1 MRRLST
7 LSLGLIVLA
16 GVLAAPAAQADNQ
29 GDNQGARKKNPLD
42 GQPAVRHKL
51 ELRRLRFE
59 VTPQVMVSMNQDFRH
74 FLGGGLVLVFHINDW
89 IGIGVQAAGGGGLDT
104 GLTGALNSQLISE
117 RSGISP
123 VKYQP
128 SREQFNAHL
137 ASMNLV
143 GSLYA
148 MVTPFSGKLAIFGN
162 GYARYDLSILLGVGM
177 MNLTNTWG
185 SYVANPDFGG
195 TNNNIK
201 LADNICTDAKNTN
214 NDPNRCDPK
223 NAGIKV
229 SGMWGLGLHLF
240 FNEWLGLNL
249 EVRGFVASTNFGG
262 LDINGDRAL
271 DGKDATITNNMFA
284 SAGLTFLLPIHAR
297 ISP

>member
-16 GVLAAPAAQADNQ
+16 GVLVAPAARADSQ
-29 GDNQGARKKNPLD
+29 GDRKKNPLD

-59 VTPQVMVSMNQDFRH
+59 VTPQLMVSMNQDFRH

-104 GLTGALNSQLISE
+104 GLTGALNNQLVSE
-117 RSGISP
+117 RSGMAA

-177 MNLTNTWG
+177 MNLTNSWG
-185 SYVANPDFGG
+185 SYTPTGTFGG
-195 TNNNIK
+195 TNTK
-201 LADNICTDAKNTN
+201 LADNICTDAKRDD

-249 EVRGFVASTNFGG
+249 EVRGFVASTNYGG